1 MRVIS
6 ILNRKGGVGKTTT
19 AVNLAAIFAQQ
30 GKRVLMVDID
40 SQANAS
46 TYLGVYRI
54 KENTTYEMLCKEACM
69 WDVIR
74 KTGILGIDLCPS
86 GLDLDQAN
94 LELASLIAKE
104 YRLKKQLAIVEKA
117 YDYVFIDCP
126 AERSNLTINALA
138 ASDYAVLPCE
148 PTEFGVDAMIAMHDF
163 ALKVR
168 SEVNMNLCIAGFV
181 FTKKKRTAI
190 HREYAK
196 QLREELTS
204 YHFFDAEV
212 RDAAAVDKSLNAHK
226 PLVMTAP
233 KDKVTQDYK
242 RVAKELI
249 RIMADKEGKEVT
261 EGFTELLNEP
271 EVEES
276 RLLAMPLLIAGF
288 CSLISRFF

>member
-19 AVNLAAIFAQQ
+19 TVNLAAIFAQQ
-30 GKRVLMVDID
+30 GQRVLVVDID

-46 TYLGVYRI
+46 TYLGIYRV
-54 KENTTYEMLCKEACM
+54 KEYTTYEMLCKNADMSE
-69 WDVIR
+69 VIR
-74 KTGILGIDLCPS
+74 PTGIYGIDLCPS

-94 LELASLIAKE
+94 LELASIIAKE
-104 YRLKKQLAIVEKA
+104 YRLKKQLAVVADK

-148 PTEFGVDAMIAMHDF
+148 PTEFGVDAMIAMHKF
-163 ALKVR
+163 AIKVK
-168 SEVNMNLCIAGFV
+168 SEVNLNLCIAGFV

-196 QLREELTS
+196 HLREKLTD
-204 YHFFDAEV
+204 YHFFISEV

-226 PLVMTAP
+226 PLIMTAP

-242 RVAKELI
+242 RVAKEFV
-249 RIMADKEGKEVT
+249 RIMAEREGEYEIK
-261 EGFTELLNEP
+261 GFSELLNEP
-271 EVEES
+271 EVEN
-276 RLLAMPLLIAGF
+276 
-288 CSLISRFF
+288 

>member
-19 AVNLAAIFAQQ
+19 TVNLAAIFAQQ
-30 GKRVLMVDID
+30 GKRVLVVDID

-46 TYLGVYRI
+46 TYLGVYRV
-54 KENTTYEMLCKEACM
+54 KENTTYEMLCKSAIM
-69 WDVIR
+69 SDVIR
-74 KTGILGIDLCPS
+74 ETGIYAIDLCPS

-104 YRLKKQLAIVEKA
+104 YRLKKQLAVVGDK

-148 PTEFGVDAMIAMHDF
+148 PTEFGVDAMIAMHEF
-163 ALKVR
+163 ALRVK

-181 FTKKKRTAI
+181 FTKKKRTSI

-204 YHFFDAEV
+204 YHFFDSEV

-226 PLVMTAP
+226 PLLMTAP
-233 KDKVTQDYK
+233 KDKVTRDYK

-249 RIMADKEGKEVT
+249 RIMADKEGEEVT
-261 EGFTELLNEP
+261 AGFDGLLNEP
-271 EVEES
+271 EIEE
-276 RLLAMPLLIAGF
+276 
-288 CSLISRFF
+288 